1 MSDEPFF
8 LTWQAQAGGAATE
21 LRGGDGVWMDTGAG
35 RVLDLGALVYQ
46 ANAGHGHRRIVEAVK
61 AQADALCLA
70 PPNAVYPAKRALAE
84 ALLAKAPP
92 GFSKVFFC
100 LGGSDANENAMK
112 IARMVTGR
120 HKCVARYRSYH
131 GATLG
136 ASTLSGDW
144 RRAPIEPALPGVVH
158 VMDLD
163 EGVEGTQIPRV
174 LALEEQVGAVFLE
187 SVVGANG
194 VLIPPPG
201 YYEAV
206 RAACDAHGALWVAD
220 EVLVGFGRTGRYWG
234 FEHWGATPDLISCGK
249 ALTGG
254 YGTLGA
260 VLVHERVARVFE
272 EKVLACGLTH
282 YAHPLGVAAALEA
295 LRVYDDEGLVA
306 KAAAL
311 EAPLKAGLE
320 GLPAR
325 VGEAAGAVRGIGA
338 LGYLGL
344 DLDEAGLGRLR
355 AALASKRVHVHVKG
369 PRQLRGSGG
378 ALVVSPPLCITEAE
392 LDEGLGRVAE
402 ALDEVVG

>member
-206 RAACDAHGALWVAD
+206 RAACDAHGAHSQSRG
-220 EVLVGFGRTGRYWG
+220 VLCGRIR
-234 FEHWGATPDLISCGK
+234 SM
-249 ALTGG
+249 
-254 YGTLGA
+254 
-260 VLVHERVARVFE
+260 
-272 EKVLACGLTH
+272 
-282 YAHPLGVAAALEA
+282 
-295 LRVYDDEGLVA
+295 
-306 KAAAL
+306 
-311 EAPLKAGLE
+311 
-320 GLPAR
+320 
-325 VGEAAGAVRGIGA
+325 
-338 LGYLGL
+338 
-344 DLDEAGLGRLR
+344 
-355 AALASKRVHVHVKG
+355 S
-369 PRQLRGSGG
+369 
-378 ALVVSPPLCITEAE
+378 
-392 LDEGLGRVAE
+392 
-402 ALDEVVG
+402 